1 MTMYLVL
8 SAFTS
13 RPKPTMDDNIKMN
26 HKEIGE
32 EGVDW
37 ADLPTNRDK

>member
-1 MTMYLVL
+1 MYLVL

-13 RPKPTMDDNIKMN
+13 RPKSTMDDNIETDSKV
-26 HKEIGE
+26 IGK

-37 ADLPTNRDK
+37 ADMPTNRDK

>member
-1 MTMYLVL
+1 
-8 SAFTS
+8 
-13 RPKPTMDDNIKMN
+13 MDDNIKMDR
-26 HKEIGE
+26 KEMGE